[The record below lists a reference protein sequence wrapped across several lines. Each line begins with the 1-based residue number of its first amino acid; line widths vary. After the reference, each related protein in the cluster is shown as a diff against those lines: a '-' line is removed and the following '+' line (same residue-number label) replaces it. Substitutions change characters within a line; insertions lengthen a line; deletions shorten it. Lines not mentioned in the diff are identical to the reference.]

1 MLLNILEILMI
12 ILYVLA
18 KCAATVAIC
27 YYVLMNYGEGDGKF
41 WIVVI
46 AIIVGLGF
54 SLKYENPNNKHP
66 IEQTESTSSLKTLGA
81 PEQKQ

>member
-18 KCAATVAIC
+18 RCAATVAIC
-27 YYVLMNYGEGDGKF
+27 YYVLINYGDGEGKF
-41 WIVVI
+41 WIIVI

-54 SLKYENPNNKHP
+54 SLKYENPNNTHP
-66 IEQTESTSSLKTLGA
+66 PTSSLKTLSV
-81 PEQKQ
+81 PEQK